1 MSRTLADARVRLAEA
16 LQAISAAQSLLPALQ
31 AALAAGRTPGEGDL
45 ARLKS
50 VRSAVDNAARSMGL
64 DPEGVTLADLE
75 ARLAAWEE
83 AVDLRRSLL
92 RLAQATGPA
101 SITAELAELA
111 AEAGRLAAARAWSP
125 EDAARAE
132 VLGRLVELADATTH
146 NGDEERILSLD
157 SELRRSLDPSDA
169 PVVLA
174 ASRGRLVLPDDPFK
188 KGGPPGGQR
197 PGSGGP
203 PRPPAPVNAG
213 GQLPSGNGRAT
224 ETAPLSGRGHG
235 TLAPVAVA
243 VAARPARPTER
254 ADAGARGGMRTLARF
269 SFRHRRVVVAAWL
282 VALVGITLLTR
293 AVGTGY
299 SNSFTLPKTESTR
312 AIELL
317 QVAQPKQAGDQDQI
331 VLATSGDARVTDPDV
346 QAKVT
351 AMLARV
357 AALAHVTDV
366 RSPYGPRGANQISAD
381 GTVGFAVITYD
392 VQAQNLPIAD
402 AKSLVKTATAA
413 GGGNLQVAV
422 GGQVAESATPPSAGG
437 SGFGI
442 LAAGIVLFL
451 VFGSL
456 LAALMPLT
464 SALVSLGTAIG
475 VIGLLSNALKM
486 PQFSTEL
493 VALIG
498 LGVGVDYALFIISRH
513 RQGLLRGEQVE
524 ASVLTAVDTSGRAVL
539 FAGIVV
545 CIALLGMFALRVSF
559 LYGLAVA
566 ASIGVLLTM
575 IAALTLLPALLGFM
589 GSRVLSRRQRARL
602 ARSGPVTG
610 RSGGFW
616 DHWAIIVQRRPVIW
630 AVLAL
635 VVIGALALPFFSLRL
650 GSSDAGSDPAGT
662 TTRRAYDLLARGF
675 GPGFNGPL
683 AISVEMGGTNPTEAL
698 QTLVNAVKA
707 TPDIAAVSQSPP
719 ISVPQGPELAIITA
733 YPASAPQAAATTD
746 LIAHLRTQVIPQAT
760 AGTGLT
766 VYVGGLTAIFVDFS
780 NVLTSKLPLF
790 IGVVVGLSFI
800 LLSIVFRSLLIPLK
814 AAIMNLLSV
823 GAAFGVLVAVF
834 QWGWLDKVF
843 GVTRTG
849 PVTSFLPVMLFAIL
863 FGLSMDYEVFLLT
876 RVHEEYLRTGD
887 NSDAVRIGLAATG
900 QTITAA
906 AAIMIVVFGSFIL
919 LGLPIIKEFG
929 LGLATA
935 ILVDAVVVRSA
946 LVPALMQM
954 LGKANWWFPGWLD
967 RALPHLHVESEE
979 PEEIPDIRPES
990 EPVPALT

>member
-1 MSRTLADARVRLAEA
+1 M
-16 LQAISAAQSLLPALQ
+16 
-31 AALAAGRTPGEGDL
+31 
-45 ARLKS
+45 
-50 VRSAVDNAARSMGL
+50 
-64 DPEGVTLADLE
+64 
-75 ARLAAWEE
+75 
-83 AVDLRRSLL
+83 

-101 SITAELAELA
+101 IIAAQLAELA
-111 AEAGRLAAARAWSP
+111 AEAGRLAVAQAWSP
-125 EDAARAE
+125 EEAARAAA
-132 VLGRLVELADATTH
+132 LGRLVELADTATS
-146 NGDEERILSLD
+146 NGDEDQILSLD
-157 SELRRSLDPSDA
+157 SELRRSLGPSAA

-174 ASRGRLVLPDDPFK
+174 ASRGRLVVPPYPFK
-188 KGGPPGGQR
+188 TDGPPGGQR
-197 PGSGGP
+197 PGSDPP
-203 PRPPAPVNAG
+203 PRPPAPESSDA
-213 GQLPSGNGRAT
+213 PRPIGNGQVK
-224 ETAPLSGRGHG
+224 ETAPLSGRGQR
-235 TLAPVAVA
+235 TVAPAAVA
-243 VAARPARPTER
+243 LEPRPARPTEP
-254 ADAGARGGMRTLARF
+254 ADTGQRSGMRTLARF
-269 SFRHRRVVVAAWL
+269 SFRHRWLVVAVWL
-282 VALVGITLLTR
+282 VALVGITVLTR

-317 QVAQPKQAGDQDQI
+317 QAAQPRQAGDVDQI
-331 VLATSGDARVTDPDV
+331 VLATSGGAKVTDPDV

-351 AMLARV
+351 AMLAKV
-357 AALAHVTDV
+357 AALPHVTNV
-366 RSPYGPRGANQISAD
+366 TSPYGPRGASQISAG

-413 GGGNLQVAV
+413 STSGTLRGASGGGGTLQVAV
-422 GGQVAESATPPSAGG
+422 GGQVAESATPPSPGG

-456 LAALMPLT
+456 LAALMPLA
-464 SALVSLGTAIG
+464 SALVSLGTAIA

-486 PQFSTEL
+486 PAFSTQL

-513 RQGLLRGEQVE
+513 RQGLVRGEPVE

-566 ASIGVLLTM
+566 ASIGVLFTM
-575 IAALTLLPALLGFM
+575 VAALTLLPALLGFL
-589 GSRVLSRRQRARL
+589 GPKVLSRRQRAKL
-602 ARSGPVTG
+602 ARTGPVIG
-610 RSGGFW
+610 HAGGFW
-616 DHWAIIVQRRPVIW
+616 DRWATIVQRRPAIW

-662 TTRRAYDLLARGF
+662 TTRQAYDLLAKGF

-698 QTLVNAVKA
+698 QTLVSALKA
-707 TPDIAAVSQSPP
+707 TPGIAAVIPSPP
-719 ISVPQGPELAIITA
+719 IPVPQGPELAIIQA
-733 YPASAPQAAATTD
+733 YPASAPQDAATTD

-800 LLSIVFRSLLIPLK
+800 LLAIVFRSLLIPLK

-834 QWGWLDKVF
+834 QWGWLGKVF

-876 RVHEEYLRTGD
+876 RVHEEYLRTSD

-919 LGLPIIKEFG
+919 LGQPIIKEFG

-954 LGKANWWFPGWLD
+954 LGKANWWFPRWLD
-967 RALPHLHVESEE
+967 RLLPHLHVESEE
-979 PEEIPDIRPES
+979 PEDIPDIGREA
-990 EPVPALT
+990 EPVPALA